1 MLSTSYAKYLS
12 VLSILVISLIFS
24 GCGIFGSD
32 DDVSLNGDLSYE
44 VEGTE
49 GSSVFLSKN
58 SYIGTSAQFE
68 TLGGVQIPSSG
79 IASGD
84 LEDGDYDGYQ
94 LSASGFSDETP
105 SITLR
110 LLSDGETLGETS
122 TPDENGIYT
131 VEVGEIPDFGDFQ

>member
-1 MLSTSYAKYLS
+1 MLSTPHTKYRSILS
-12 VLSILVISLIFS
+12 VVIISLTLS
-24 GCGIFGSD
+24 GCGIFGS

-58 SYIGTSAQFE
+58 SYIGTNAQFE
-68 TLGGVQIPSSG
+68 TLGGIQIPSTG

-94 LSASGFSDETP
+94 LSASGFSGESS

-110 LLSDGETLGETS
+110 LLSDGEILGETN
-122 TPDENGIYT
+122 TPDENGIYM
-131 VEVGEIPDFGDFQ
+131 VEVGEIPDYGDFQ